1 MNAGDT
7 PSSLSDL
14 GGVFEVLDL
23 PVTCSDLGRR
33 SLATKLLSTPQAP
46 WLSLWLGWGICGV
59 LWRGNETPPPL
70 VKGCGGEAPPPQVKG
85 GLERFGPLGAVPVD
99 PLVKASCLW
108 HAQGLGSGS
117 RFIWWR
123 VDEPPL
129 LTPS

>member
-1 MNAGDT
+1 MVGDGLV
-7 PSSLSDL
+7 LSGL
-14 GGVFEVLDL
+14 FLWTTSE
-23 PVTCSDLGRR
+23 SIM
-33 SLATKLLSTPQAP
+33 SLASTG
-46 WLSLWLGWGICGV
+46 LGWGICGV
-59 LWRGNETPPPL
+59 WWRGNETPPPL

-123 VDEPPL
+123 VDEPPPL